1 MPRQHPR
8 EDGGFSVQGEKQ
20 HHPGDFLLQKMWVD
34 NFHLGLVFGLSFK
47 NKQTKRERE
56 REKKERKILY
66 PSIAKGVGLG
76 RNKPRAGSCPV
87 RNEG

>member
-56 REKKERKILY
+56 RKRKEKFYIQASRK
-66 PSIAKGVGLG
+66 VLG
-76 RNKPRAGSCPV
+76 WGEINPEQGPAP
-87 RNEG
+87 